1 MNAKEKGSAL
11 LRLRGAGATVESIRQ
26 MADIY
31 GEDDT
36 LLPNY
41 FVTQKFESAK
51 AITAFGGYAL
61 FKGLMTDELIYASR
75 DVFGAEYLNI
85 DYTLSPVAFKAQIDA
100 LEALQIQEAS
110 EKVALE
116 NTLGVTIGNAVTS
129 VNKAIG
135 KIKPSDM
142 AVASEVTKH
151 NMRLAISTL
160 QSLLGE
166 SNLQV
171 FLKAKELETV

>member
-1 MNAKEKGSAL
+1 VGADKENQMNAKEKGSAL

-36 LLPNY
+36 LRPNY

-61 FKGLMTDELIYASR
+61 FKGLMTDELIYAQR

-85 DYTLSPVAFKAQIDA
+85 DYTLSPVAFKA
-100 LEALQIQEAS
+100 
-110 EKVALE
+110 
-116 NTLGVTIGNAVTS
+116 
-129 VNKAIG
+129 
-135 KIKPSDM
+135 
-142 AVASEVTKH
+142 
-151 NMRLAISTL
+151 
-160 QSLLGE
+160 
-166 SNLQV
+166 
-171 FLKAKELETV
+171 